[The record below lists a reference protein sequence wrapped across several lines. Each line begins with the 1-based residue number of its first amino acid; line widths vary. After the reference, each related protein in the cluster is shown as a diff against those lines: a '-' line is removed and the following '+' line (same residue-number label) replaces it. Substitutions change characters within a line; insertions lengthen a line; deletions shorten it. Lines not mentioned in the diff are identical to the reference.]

1 MGSVARARWWTRCG
15 VSRTPWT
22 RTEVCDHARD
32 PYLVVERLAPDR
44 DRLRGD
50 DSRADGCGLEEL
62 GPMTGSEGEVTDLD
76 ARLWHLWL
84 RG

>member
-1 MGSVARARWWTRCG
+1 MRRVADALDPNEN
-15 VSRTPWT
+15 SAI
-22 RTEVCDHARD
+22 ARD

-50 DSRADGCGLEEL
+50 DSRAGGCGLEEL